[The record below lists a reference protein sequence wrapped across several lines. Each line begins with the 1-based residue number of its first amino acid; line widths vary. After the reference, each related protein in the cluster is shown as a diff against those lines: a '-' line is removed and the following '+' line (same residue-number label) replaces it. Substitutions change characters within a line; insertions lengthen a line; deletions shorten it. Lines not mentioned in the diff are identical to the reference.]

1 MSDTIIT
8 DTAKFKELFNLM
20 QTYGIES
27 FKAGDIEIARESLKL
42 KQAENELSMNWKKLN
57 KHSQG
62 AHNGRPL
69 LMVES
74 P

>member
-27 FKAGDIEIARESLKL
+27 FKAGDIEITRESLKL
-42 KQAENELSMNWKKLN
+42 KQAENEL
-57 KHSQG
+57 KHELDKTKQAFTRST
-62 AHNGRPL
+62 
-69 LMVES
+69 
-74 P
+74 